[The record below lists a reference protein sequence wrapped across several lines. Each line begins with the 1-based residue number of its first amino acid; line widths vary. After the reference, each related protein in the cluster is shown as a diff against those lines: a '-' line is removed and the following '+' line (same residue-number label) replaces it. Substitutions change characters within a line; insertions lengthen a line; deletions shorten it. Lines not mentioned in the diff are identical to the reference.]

1 MFNYYVFKKEKV
13 LNVFNQLSIWL
24 SFQLSIIFLIGI
36 PVTLF
41 FWSIKKRNKAV
52 IKLLSIYWKVSLL
65 FFISLLLL
73 IGKYNYAL
81 VITNISTLLI
91 TASVWFWND
100 INDELKEYDFSY
112 PLATTTKVWRWSLT
126 FISLNFLIQSL
137 QNFSCFSFINS
148 DACVIWLQPS
158 SNLYLILK
166 NLFNFFFGANFTQPI
181 AKFLGLFSLLI
192 YILGLIQWLIIKLPK
207 NGRNSCFSENGKN

>member
-1 MFNYYVFKKEKV
+1 

-36 PVTLF
+36 PATLF
-41 FWSIKKRNKAV
+41 LWSFKKRNKAV
-52 IKLLSIYWKVSLL
+52 KKLLSIYWKVSLL

-81 VITNISTLLI
+81 VITNISALLM
-91 TASVWFWND
+91 TMSVWFWND

-112 PLATTTKVWRWSLT
+112 SLITTTKVWRWSLT
-126 FISLNFLIQSL
+126 FISLNFFIQSF
-137 QNFSCFSFINS
+137 QNFSCFSFINT
-148 DACVIWLQPS
+148 AECEIWLKPS
-158 SNLYLILK
+158 SNFYIVIK
-166 NLFNFFFGANFTQPI
+166 SLFNFFFGANFTQPL

-192 YILGLIQWLIIKLPK
+192 YTLGLIQWSIIKLPK
-207 NGRNSCFSENGKN
+207 NGRNSCFSEDGRN

>member
-1 MFNYYVFKKEKV
+1 

-36 PVTLF
+36 PITLS

-52 IKLLSIYWKVSLL
+52 IKLLSIYWKISLL

-73 IGKYNYAL
+73 IGKYSYAL
-81 VITNISTLLI
+81 VITNISTLLM
-91 TASVWFWND
+91 TVSVWFWND
-100 INDELKEYDFSY
+100 INDELREYDFSY
-112 PLATTTKVWRWSLT
+112 SLTTTTKVWRWTIT
-126 FISLNFLIQSL
+126 FISLNFFIQSL
-137 QNFSCFSFINS
+137 QNFNCFSLINS
-148 DACVIWLQPS
+148 DACAIWLQPS

-192 YILGLIQWLIIKLPK
+192 YILGLIQWSIIKLPK
-207 NGRNSCFSENGKN
+207 NGRNSCFSENVKN

>member
-1 MFNYYVFKKEKV
+1 M
-13 LNVFNQLSIWL
+13 NVFNQLSIWL

-36 PVTLF
+36 PVTLSI
-41 FWSIKKRNKAV
+41 WSIKKRNKAV
-52 IKLLSIYWKVSLL
+52 IKLLSIYWKISLL

-91 TASVWFWND
+91 TVSVWFWND
-100 INDELKEYDFSY
+100 INAELREYDFSY
-112 PLATTTKVWRWSLT
+112 SLTTTTKIWRWTITL
-126 FISLNFLIQSL
+126 ISLNFFIQSL
-137 QNFSCFSFINS
+137 QNLNCFSFINS
-148 DACVIWLQPS
+148 DACAIWLQPS

-192 YILGLIQWLIIKLPK
+192 YILGLIQWSIIKLPK
-207 NGRNSCFSENGKN
+207 NGRNSYFSENGKN

>member
-1 MFNYYVFKKEKV
+1 M
-13 LNVFNQLSIWL
+13 NVFNQLSIWL
-24 SFQLSIIFLIGI
+24 SFQLSIILLIGI
-36 PVTLF
+36 PVTLS

-100 INDELKEYDFSY
+100 INDELREYDFSY
-112 PLATTTKVWRWSLT
+112 PLTTTTKIWRWTVT
-126 FISLNFLIQSL
+126 FITLNFLIQSL
-137 QNFSCFSFINS
+137 QNFNCFSFINS
-148 DACVIWLQPS
+148 DACAIWLQPS
-158 SNLYLILK
+158 SNLYFILK
-166 NLFNFFFGANFTQPI
+166 NLFNFFFGATFPQPI
-181 AKFLGLFSLLI
+181 AKFLGLFSL
-192 YILGLIQWLIIKLPK
+192 
-207 NGRNSCFSENGKN
+207 

>member
-1 MFNYYVFKKEKV
+1 M
-13 LNVFNQLSIWL
+13 NVFNQLSIWL

-36 PVTLF
+36 PTTLF

-52 IKLLSIYWKVSLL
+52 NKLLSIYWKISLL

-73 IGKYNYAL
+73 IGKYSYA
-81 VITNISTLLI
+81 LLI
-91 TASVWFWND
+91 TNLSILLMTISVWFWHD
-100 INDELKEYDFSY
+100 INDELKEYDFTY
-112 PLATTTKVWRWSLT
+112 LLTTTTKVWRWSLT

-137 QNFSCFSFINS
+137 RNINCFSSINS
-148 DACVIWLQPS
+148 AACEIWLQPS
-158 SNLYLILK
+158 LNFYIIIK

-192 YILGLIQWLIIKLPK
+192 YTLGLIQWSIIKLPK
-207 NGRNSCFSENGKN
+207 HGRNSSFSENGRN

>member
-1 MFNYYVFKKEKV
+1 MNI
-13 LNVFNQLSIWL
+13 LNQLSIWL

-36 PVTLF
+36 PLTLF
-41 FWSIKKRNKAV
+41 LWSIKKGNKAI
-52 IKLLSIYWKVSLL
+52 IKLLSIYWKISIL

-73 IGKYNYAL
+73 IGKYNYSL
-81 VITNISTLLI
+81 IVTNIATLLM
-91 TASVWFWND
+91 TGSLWFWND

-112 PLATTTKVWRWSLT
+112 SLITTTKVWRWAVT

-148 DACVIWLQPS
+148 AACDIWLQPS
-158 SNLYLILK
+158 TNFYVIIK
-166 NLFNFFFGANFTQPI
+166 NLFNFFFGANFTEPI

-192 YILGLIQWLIIKLPK
+192 YTLGLFQWSLIKFPK
-207 NGRNSCFSENGKN
+207 NGRNSCFSENGRN